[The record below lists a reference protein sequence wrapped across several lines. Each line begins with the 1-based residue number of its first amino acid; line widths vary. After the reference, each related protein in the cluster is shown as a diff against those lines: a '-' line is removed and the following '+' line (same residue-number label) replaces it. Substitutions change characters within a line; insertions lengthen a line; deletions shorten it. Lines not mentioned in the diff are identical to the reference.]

1 MYYGLAPYFSG
12 SSEEELKKVSFHAS
26 SFDKCFYK
34 INRNGQMDF
43 LVRYWSDVFDF
54 VVTRDLSS
62 PFMGKASNNDILE
75 HFIKAPQK

>member
-12 SSEEELKKVSFHAS
+12 LSEEELKKVSFPAS

-43 LVRYWSDVFDF
+43 LVRYWSDVFNF

-62 PFMGKASNNDILE
+62 SFMGKASINDILE